1 MLNPQLLKL
10 MLEMQSVEDYEE
22 DDDNDTHSGGSKRRL
37 FELRKKEYATVPIR
51 YHD

>member
-22 DDDNDTHSGGSKRRL
+22 EEENNTTSGGSKKKL
-37 FELRKKEYATVPIR
+37 FELKKREFVTVPVR

>member
-10 MLEMQSVEDYEE
+10 MIEMQSVEDYDEE
-22 DDDNDTHSGGSKRRL
+22 EEENKFSGGSKRKL
-37 FELRKKEYATVPIR
+37 FELKKREYATIPIR